1 MAISRLVIAP
11 NWIGDAVM
19 ALPFLR
25 AIRRAH
31 PKDSLAVLASRE
43 PAAVFRA
50 SGLVD
55 EVIPRRG
62 LLRDAVRVGR
72 ARFSEAWLLPNS
84 FRSAVAPFLA
94 AVPVRIG
101 YATDRRGALL
111 THPIPEPAR
120 SSHQLRDYDRLLA
133 ARAITPDADPPA
145 LEPSPDAR
153 QRADAALRAAG
164 IAASRVAILAPSSA
178 ASWTKR
184 WPAERYAELSDA
196 LQSRGFA
203 TALAIGPREEQLAS
217 RVRATARRPL
227 PALGADVDPADLAA
241 LLARATVA
249 IGNDS
254 GPMHLAAAVGTPVV
268 VFFGPTDP
276 GRTSPTGSR
285 SRVLD
290 RYVFC
295 SPCFRADCP
304 YAHECMREISVEDA
318 LKAVEG
324 VLAETVSR
332 QP

>member
-31 PKDSLAVLASRE
+31 PKDSLAVLASRA

-72 ARFSEAWLLPNS
+72 ARFSEAGLLPTS
-84 FRSAVAPFLA
+84 LRSAVAPFLA

-153 QRADAALRAAG
+153 QRA
-164 IAASRVAILAPSSA
+164 
-178 ASWTKR
+178 
-184 WPAERYAELSDA
+184 
-196 LQSRGFA
+196 
-203 TALAIGPREEQLAS
+203 
-217 RVRATARRPL
+217 
-227 PALGADVDPADLAA
+227 
-241 LLARATVA
+241 
-249 IGNDS
+249 
-254 GPMHLAAAVGTPVV
+254 
-268 VFFGPTDP
+268 
-276 GRTSPTGSR
+276 
-285 SRVLD
+285 
-290 RYVFC
+290 
-295 SPCFRADCP
+295 
-304 YAHECMREISVEDA
+304 
-318 LKAVEG
+318 
-324 VLAETVSR
+324 
-332 QP
+332 